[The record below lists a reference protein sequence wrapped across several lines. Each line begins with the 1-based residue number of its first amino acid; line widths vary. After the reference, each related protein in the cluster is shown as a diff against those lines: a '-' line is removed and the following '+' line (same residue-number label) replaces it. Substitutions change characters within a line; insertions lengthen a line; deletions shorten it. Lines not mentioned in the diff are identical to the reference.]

1 MKTDDTDPPDH
12 PSDEIELEI
21 TEGEHLPP
29 LGSAVP
35 AHFRERLA
43 LALKTTDS
51 DVLSAAEAAYR
62 GTFQNVGDYLA
73 MVLSEYIPEFLHWLL
88 NCVDYRHALAWYE
101 DDKIVVWTIALSR
114 DRVMVFESP
123 RMGGQV
129 EYSVP
134 RGESVVHVSGE
145 IEP

>member
-1 MKTDDTDPPDH
+1 MTTDDTDPPVP

-21 TEGEHLPP
+21 TEGEYLPS
-29 LGSAVP
+29 LGSVVP

-62 GTFQNVGDYLA
+62 GTFRSSGDYLA
-73 MVLSEYIPEFLHWLL
+73 MVLSEHIPQFLHWLL
-88 NCVDYRHALAWYE
+88 DCIDYRQALALYE
-101 DDKIVVWTIALSR
+101 NDKVVVWTIALSKN
-114 DRVMVFESP
+114 RVMVFESP
-123 RMGGQV
+123 RGGGQV
-129 EYSVP
+129 EYSVLC
-134 RGESVVHVSGE
+134 GNVVVQVSGE